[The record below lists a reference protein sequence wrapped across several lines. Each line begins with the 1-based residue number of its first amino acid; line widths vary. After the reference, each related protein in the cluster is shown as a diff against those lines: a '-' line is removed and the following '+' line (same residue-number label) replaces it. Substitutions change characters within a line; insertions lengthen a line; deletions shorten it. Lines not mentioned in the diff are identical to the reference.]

1 MTRRIF
7 FSVSIAAPLLAGGSE
22 MVDVAAIDR
31 RRILT
36 AADKY
41 LNEKPVTIAASRS
54 PRSAGGLH
62 DYFSE
67 GDYWW
72 PDPKNPNGPYIQR
85 DGMSNPDNFDDHRKA
100 LMRLSVQAPALC
112 AAWLV
117 TRDKRYAE
125 HAAAHLRA
133 WFIDPNTLMNPN
145 LQYAQAIH
153 GRVTGRGTGI
163 IDTIHL
169 VEVAR
174 GAHILE
180 NSGALEPRE
189 FALVRQWFADYLT
202 WMATSKN
209 GVDERDAKNNHATCW
224 VMQAA
229 EFARFAGN
237 HNISAYCAERFKTV
251 LVPRQI
257 APNGSFP
264 LELRRT
270 KPYSYSLFNLE
281 AMSAICQ
288 ILSSAGDNLWAFRTP
303 DGRGVENALAFM
315 YPYIKDKSKWQY
327 PPDVMYFDQW
337 PVRESSLLFGGLA
350 LKHPDYIALWKTL
363 NSDPT
368 VEEVIRNFPIR
379 QPVLWI

>member
-1 MTRRIF
+1 MA
-7 FSVSIAAPLLAGGSE
+7 SPLLASNSAS
-22 MVDVAAIDR
+22 VDVATIDR
-31 RRILT
+31 ERVLK
-36 AADKY
+36 AAAKY
-41 LNEKPVTIAASRS
+41 LNEKPVTITASHS

-72 PDPKNPNGPYIQR
+72 PDPKNQNGPYIRR
-85 DGMSNPDNFDDHRKA
+85 DGMSNPGNFGDHRKA
-100 LMRLSVQAPALC
+100 LMRLSVQTPALC

-117 TRDKRYAE
+117 THDKRYAD

-174 GAHILE
+174 GAHILQP
-180 NSGALEPRE
+180 SGALASTE
-189 FALVRQWFADYLT
+189 FAILRQWFADYLT
-202 WMATSKN
+202 WIATSKN
-209 GVDERDAKNNHATCW
+209 GREERDAKNNHGTCW

-229 EFARFAGN
+229 EFARFAGSRKM
-237 HNISAYCAERFKTV
+237 SAYCSERFKNV
-251 LVPRQI
+251 LVPNQI
-257 APNGSFP
+257 AKNGSFP
-264 LELRRT
+264 LELNRT

-288 ILSSAGDNLWAFRTP
+288 ILSPASDNLWTFKTP
-303 DGRGVENALAFM
+303 DGRGIANALAFM
-315 YPYIKDKSKWQY
+315 YPYIKGKSKWPY

-350 LKHPDYIALWKTL
+350 LKRPEYIALWKTL
-363 NSDPT
+363 NPDPA

-379 QPVLWI
+379 QPVLWV

>member
-1 MTRRIF
+1 
-7 FSVSIAAPLLAGGSE
+7 
-22 MVDVAAIDR
+22 
-31 RRILT
+31 
-36 AADKY
+36 
-41 LNEKPVTIAASRS
+41 
-54 PRSAGGLH
+54 
-62 DYFSE
+62 
-67 GDYWW
+67 
-72 PDPKNPNGPYIQR
+72 
-85 DGMSNPDNFDDHRKA
+85 
-100 LMRLSVQAPALC
+100 
-112 AAWLV
+112 
-117 TRDKRYAE
+117 
-125 HAAAHLRA
+125 
-133 WFIDPNTLMNPN
+133 MNPN

-209 GVDERDAKNNHATCW
+209 GIDERDAKNNHGTCW

-237 HNISAYCAERFKTV
+237 HNTSAYCAERFKNV
-251 LVPRQI
+251 LVPSQI

-288 ILSSAGDNLWAFRTP
+288 ILSSAGDNLWAFKTP

-315 YPYIKDKSKWQY
+315 YPYIKDKGKWPY

-350 LKHPDYIALWKTL
+350 LKCPDYIALWKTL
-363 NSDPT
+363 NPDPT